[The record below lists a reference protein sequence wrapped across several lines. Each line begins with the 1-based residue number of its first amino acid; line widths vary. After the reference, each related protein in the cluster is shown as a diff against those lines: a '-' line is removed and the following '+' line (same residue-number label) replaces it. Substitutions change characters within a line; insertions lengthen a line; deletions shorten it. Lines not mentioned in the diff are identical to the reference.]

1 LRHPV
6 CLKAEAF
13 SSACSDVA
21 VVLLGMSSK
30 RDFRQPKTRQ
40 EEEDCLA
47 KSVPQSTRYHTKWA
61 VKIFREWQNSRNIKY
76 ASEEEAGFHVEL
88 DTFQSLELCRVPMPG
103 DENKSGCNRAIAF
116 PGCVFNNCKF
126 NF

>member
-1 LRHPV
+1 MRHPV
-6 CLKAEAF
+6 CLKAEAC

-88 DTFQSLELCRVPMPG
+88 DTIQSLETCITKMNALSLTQFDPQILISDVYDG
-103 DENKSGCNRAIAF
+103 KI
-116 PGCVFNNCKF
+116 KY
-126 NF
+126 